1 VLFAGLRPASQ
12 RSGVL
17 VRGGDPPDP
26 PRGLATDSA
35 ISPLALLGCGCGCS
49 PLGAGAGCSPLGPL
63 GCGCGCSPLGAG
75 AGFSRLVCLDGA
87 AGFPSLA
94 CLRGGRF
101 PAPGSAGRRGLFL
114 VVGPVGPVGPVGR
127 WCGFRISGIWAARG
141 AVGLRRDH
149 RSAGTLRNGALTDG
163 FSLDAGQ
170 AGLQCGNQRD
180 FMLLGSWLSSSHSAA
195 ERTSGAHM
203 YSGEAGDE
211 GRGPWVLRR
220 SQSAGLL
227 ITESYNKTA

>member
-49 PLGAGAGCSPLGPL
+49 PLGAGAG
-63 GCGCGCSPLGAG
+63 
-75 AGFSRLVCLDGA
+75 FSRLVCLDGA

-114 VVGPVGPVGPVGR
+114 VVGPVGPVGR